1 MNLFYFKGYFIDRI
15 CPVISLFFLLY
26 FRHAR
31 VANLHALLVTLL
43 PGSVG
48 LSLHMP
54 GSPEPNSGC
63 RSYNKSLLLS
73 IYLRQVSHM

>member
-1 MNLFYFKGYFIDRI
+1 MD
-15 CPVISLFFLLY
+15 SFFPLLLH

-48 LSLHMP
+48 LSLHLLR
-54 GSPEPNSGC
+54 SPKKFKLTAHFGV
-63 RSYNKSLLLS
+63 
-73 IYLRQVSHM
+73 Q